1 MGLDYIDLYYI
12 HNPAPDPEKMPAAET
27 ARALMDLKKEGKIRA
42 IGLSNVQPHH
52 IEEYVGLG
60 CQVDIIQRKYSML
73 ERSVEAEILP
83 LCRKYGLSFH
93 AYSPL
98 ERGLLCDIAMDG
110 DRGILSQNPHLEF
123 HLGDTIGKGCATCQV
138 TVSKTGK

>member
-42 IGLSNVQPHH
+42 IGLSNVQPHR
-52 IEEYVGLG
+52 IEEYVGLD

-73 ERSVEAEILP
+73 ER
-83 LCRKYGLSFH
+83 GQ
-93 AYSPL
+93 
-98 ERGLLCDIAMDG
+98 LCDIAIDG